1 MKILITGITGFAGS
15 HLAEYIYRNLE
26 ETEIYGT
33 VRWRSNRSNLA
44 SLEHQIKFC
53 ECELRDFKSVREVIE
68 TVKPKYIFHL
78 AGHSYVPASWNSPN
92 DTLVNNING
101 TLNVFEA
108 VRKLSPDCRILLACS
123 SEEYGNVNDEELPIL
138 EDSPFRPLSPHGVSK
153 VAQDLLGY
161 QYFQSYGLDI
171 VRTRAFNHTG
181 PKQSEVFAISNFA
194 KQIAEVELELRIP
207 VVYVGQL
214 ETKRDF
220 TDVRD
225 VVRGYWLALQK
236 GKAGEVYQICSG
248 NAFTMKQILNILLG
262 LSPKTIEIKTDPT
275 RMRPSDVPVLLGSY
289 KKFHKITGWAP
300 SIPFEQTLDDLLNY
314 WRDVLKNKKIYR

>member
-15 HLAEYIYRNLE
+15 HLADYIHRNVE
-26 ETEIYGT
+26 QAEIYGT
-33 VRWRSNRSNLA
+33 VRWRSNRSNLEQ
-44 SLEHQIKFC
+44 LEHQIKFC
-53 ECELRDFKSVREVIE
+53 ECELRDFKSVRDVIE
-68 TVKPKYIFHL
+68 AVKPKYIFHL

-92 DTLVNNING
+92 DTLVNNINAA
-101 TLNVFEA
+101 LNIFEA

-123 SEEYGNVNDEELPIL
+123 SEEYGNVFDEELPIR
-138 EDSPFRPLSPHGVSK
+138 EDNPFRPLSPHGVSK

-161 QYFQSYGLDI
+161 QYFHSYGLDI

-181 PKQSEVFAISNFA
+181 PKQSEVFAASNFA
-194 KQIAEVELELRIP
+194 KQIAEIELGIRVP
-207 VVYVGQL
+207 VVYVGL
-214 ETKRDF
+214 LNTRRDF

-225 VVRGYWLALQK
+225 VVKGYWMALQK

-262 LSPKTIEIKTDPT
+262 LSSKSIEIRPDPT

-289 KKFHKITGWAP
+289 KKFYRISGWEPA
-300 SIPFEQTLDDLLNY
+300 IPFEQTLADLLNY
-314 WRDVLKNKKIYR
+314 WRDVLQNKRSYR

>member
-15 HLAEYIYRNLE
+15 HLAEYIHQNVEYA
-26 ETEIYGT
+26 EIYGA
-33 VRWRSNRSNLA
+33 VRWRSNRSNLGQ
-44 SLEHQIKFC
+44 LEHQIKYC
-53 ECELRDFKSVREVIE
+53 ECELRDFKSVRDVIE
-68 TVKPKYIFHL
+68 AVKPKYIFHL

-101 TLNVFEA
+101 TLNIFEA

-123 SEEYGNVNDEELPIL
+123 SEEYGNVYEEELPIR
-138 EDSPFRPLSPHGVSK
+138 EDNPFRPLSPHGVSK

-161 QYFQSYGLDI
+161 QYFHSYGLDI

-181 PKQSEVFAISNFA
+181 PKQSEVFAASNFA
-194 KQIAEVELELRIP
+194 KQIAEIELGIRIP
-207 VVYVGQL
+207 VVYVGL
-214 ETKRDF
+214 LNTKRDF

-225 VVRGYWLALQK
+225 VVKGYWLALQK
-236 GKAGEVYQICSG
+236 GKSGEVYQICSG

-262 LSPKTIEIKTDPT
+262 LSSKSIEIRPDPT

-289 KKFHKITGWAP
+289 KKFYRISGWEPAV
-300 SIPFEQTLDDLLNY
+300 PFEQTLADLLNY
-314 WRDVLKNKKIYR
+314 WRDVLQNKKSYR